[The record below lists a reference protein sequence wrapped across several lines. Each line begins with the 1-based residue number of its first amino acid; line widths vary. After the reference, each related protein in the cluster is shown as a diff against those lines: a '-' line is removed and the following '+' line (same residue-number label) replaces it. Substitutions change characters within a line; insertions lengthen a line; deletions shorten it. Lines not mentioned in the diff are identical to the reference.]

1 MSPRTKLLALALFMV
16 LLLNVLLYLA
26 DIQFGIGVGRF
37 AFVIITTVLLYALLT
52 GIANKLRLRK
62 SSL

>member
-26 DIQFGIGVGRF
+26 DIQFGRGGGRF
-37 AFVIITTVLLYALLT
+37 AFVTITTVLLYALLT
-52 GIANKLRLRK
+52 GIAGKLRRRK
-62 SSL
+62 FSP